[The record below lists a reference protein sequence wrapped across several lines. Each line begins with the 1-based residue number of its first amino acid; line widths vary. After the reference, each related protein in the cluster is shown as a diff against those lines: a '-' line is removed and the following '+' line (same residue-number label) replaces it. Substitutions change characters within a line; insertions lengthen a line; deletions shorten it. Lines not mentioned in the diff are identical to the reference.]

1 MRGLLLNNYYSLQNN
16 IKSSL
21 GIALLLSLVSF
32 AGVDRSVLNAVIAA
46 QIWIFVLSIGASLQM
61 DEASKWN
68 RFELTM
74 PIRRKTVIHA
84 KYLSFLMLI
93 LMGTAVSLVTLAL
106 TYVSKGDIAHLNLS
120 TGYTFGLSLSIST
133 LAIYYPVILK
143 FGVEK
148 SEQMVMISAGLSL
161 GLRLLVWMLLNLYR
175 DDVNFNGPETGY
187 VTLIP
192 AVLLFAVSYLFAVRI
207 HRNKEF

>member
-1 MRGLLLNNYYSLQNN
+1 M
-16 IKSSL
+16 
-21 GIALLLSLVSF
+21 
-32 AGVDRSVLNAVIAA
+32 
-46 QIWIFVLSIGASLQM
+46 LSIGASLQM

-74 PIRRKTVIHA
+74 PIRRRTVIHA

-93 LMGTAVSLVTLAL
+93 LMGSAVSLVTLAL

-148 SEQMVMISAGLSL
+148 AS
-161 GLRLLVWMLLNLYR
+161 RW
-175 DDVNFNGPETGY
+175 
-187 VTLIP
+187 
-192 AVLLFAVSYLFAVRI
+192 
-207 HRNKEF
+207 